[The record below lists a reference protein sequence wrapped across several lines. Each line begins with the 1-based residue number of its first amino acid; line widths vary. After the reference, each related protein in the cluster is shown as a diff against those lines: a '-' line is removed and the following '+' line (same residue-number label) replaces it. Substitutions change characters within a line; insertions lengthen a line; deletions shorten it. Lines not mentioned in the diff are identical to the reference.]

1 MSDSTVALA
10 EPKSMFGK
18 YHFLL
23 RRLHSLSGIIPIGL
37 FVCVHLF
44 TNAQMIM
51 HTLFGADPATGES
64 NFQHEVNF
72 IHSMP
77 ALELIEYALW
87 ASIAF
92 HAVLGVF
99 YIFNA
104 KWNTT
109 HYKYE
114 ANYRY
119 TLQRLTGIIAI
130 VFIFLHIATLRWRWD
145 IGGFWYTPFWA
156 HGGFTLA
163 DGTKI
168 GMGDMEHVPMSLPY
182 TAYALQFSWII
193 VVFYVIGVLAAIF
206 HWANG
211 LWTAAITWGLTLTPT
226 SQKRWG
232 GVCWALGIALTL
244 AMTAA
249 LIGAMT
255 YNFKEMSVEQK
266 TVFSHVLPEA
276 QVTKF
281 LGEGV
286 SKADFPL
293 EAIMGKAEH

>member
-10 EPKSMFGK
+10 EPNSAFGK

-44 TNAQMIM
+44 TNAQMIL
-51 HTLFGADPATGES
+51 HTLFGVNPATGES
-64 NFQHEVNF
+64 YFQHEVNF
-72 IHSMP
+72 IHAMP

-92 HAVLGVF
+92 HAVLGFV
-99 YIFNA
+99 YIFNS

-109 HYKYE
+109 QYKYE

-119 TLQRLTGIIAI
+119 TMQRVTGIIAI
-130 VFIFLHIATLRWRWD
+130 IFIFFHIATLRWRWD
-145 IGGFWYTPFWA
+145 IGGFWYTPFWG
-156 HGGFTLA
+156 HGGELA
-163 DGTKI
+163 DNSTI
-168 GMGDMEHVPMSLPY
+168 GMGDMKHVPMSLPY
-182 TAYALQFSWII
+182 TAYALQFHW
-193 VVFYVIGVLAAIF
+193 VVLAFYVVGVLAAIF

-211 LWTAAITWGLTLTPT
+211 LWTAAITWGLTITAA

-232 GVCWALGIALTL
+232 VVCWALGIGLTF

-255 YNFKEMSVEQK
+255 YNFKDMTVDQK
-266 TVFSHVLPEA
+266 TVFTHVLPQD
-276 QVTKF
+276 QVTRF

-286 SKADFPL
+286 TKADFPL
-293 EAIMGKAEH
+293 EAIMEKAEH

>member
-44 TNAQMIM
+44 TNAQMILN
-51 HTLFGADPATGES
+51 TLFGPNPATGES
-64 NFQHEVNF
+64 YFQHEVNF

-77 ALELIEYALW
+77 ALEIIEYTLW

-92 HAVLGVF
+92 HAVLGFV
-99 YIFNA
+99 YIFNS

-130 VFIFLHIATLRWRWD
+130 IFIFFHIATLRWRWD

-156 HGGFTLA
+156 HGGYTV
-163 DGTKI
+163 DNWEKI
-168 GMGDMEHVPMSLPY
+168 GMGELGHVPMSLPY
-182 TAYALQFSWII
+182 TAYALQFHWLII
-193 VVFYVIGVLAAIF
+193 VFYIVGAGAAIF

-211 LWTAAITWGLTLTPT
+211 LWTAAITWGLTITPT

-232 GVCWALGIALTL
+232 GVCWALGIFLTL
-244 AMTAA
+244 AMAAA

-255 YNFKEMSVEQK
+255 FNFKAMTPDQK
-266 TVFSHVLPEA
+266 AVFSRTVPQK
-276 QVTKF
+276 QVERF
-281 LGEGV
+281 LGTGV
-286 SKADFPL
+286 PKEKL
-293 EAIMGKAEH
+293 EIEINEIGH

>member
-1 MSDSTVALA
+1 MSDSTVALS
-10 EPKSMFGK
+10 EPKSLFGK

-44 TNAQMIM
+44 TNAQMILN
-51 HTLFGADPATGES
+51 TLRGPNPETGES
-64 NFQHEVNF
+64 FFQHEVNF
-72 IHSMP
+72 IHAMP

-92 HAVLGVF
+92 HAVLGFV
-99 YIFNA
+99 YIFNS

-130 VFIFLHIATLRWRWD
+130 IFIFFHIATLRWRIDFFGW
-145 IGGFWYTPFWA
+145 FTPFYA
-156 HGGFTLA
+156 HGGYTPEGERIA
-163 DGTKI
+163 
-168 GMGDMEHVPMSLPY
+168 MGELGSVPMSLPY
-182 TAYALQFSWII
+182 TAYALQISWI
-193 VVFYVIGVLAAIF
+193 VGVFYVIGVLAAIF

-211 LWTAAITWGLTLTPT
+211 LWTAAITWGLTITPA

-232 GVCWALGIALTL
+232 GVCWALGIFLTL

-249 LIGAMT
+249 LVATYT
-255 YNFKEMSVEQK
+255 YNFNDDMTADQK
-266 TVFSHVLPEA
+266 AVFVRVVPEA
-276 QVTKF
+276 QAQRF
-281 LGEGV
+281 LG
-286 SKADFPL
+286 ADATPEKYPL
-293 EAIMGKAEH
+293 PAATTSAGH